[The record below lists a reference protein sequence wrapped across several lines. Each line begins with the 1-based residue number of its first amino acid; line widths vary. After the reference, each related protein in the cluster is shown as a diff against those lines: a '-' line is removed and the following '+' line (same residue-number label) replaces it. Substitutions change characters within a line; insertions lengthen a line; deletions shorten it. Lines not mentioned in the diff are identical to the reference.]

1 LIGILF
7 LDQYKKTLVSQELL
21 GLRRQA
27 ETLAIMMNR
36 LEGDSERVIRRSFS
50 KETIELLVP
59 LAGQSNKIRIRLF
72 QPDGSLYTDT
82 KLLSQLSPKVKVLRL
97 PKFNHRNNIFDGI
110 SGFINNLIKSI
121 KTKPKYPLYQ
131 EYSSY
136 SAKNFVEVLTALNG
150 FNADMVRQDKN
161 GKLILSV
168 AVPVGNERRVRGAVL
183 LSTDGKTIQEDISQ
197 LQYSFMKIFLF
208 VIVLTSFLGFI
219 FSKKITMPISRL
231 AKAADKVRKNKNKT
245 NMEVK
250 TLINRK
256 DEIGELAY
264 SLDAMT
270 KDLLLRMDSIA
281 SFAADVS
288 HELKNPLT
296 SLRSAIE
303 TLSIIKDKT
312 KKNRLME
319 IVLEDI
325 NRLDRLI
332 TDISDASRLD
342 ADLSRD
348 ETTSINLSKLI
359 EEFIE
364 IRKEIIRNVNFK
376 VKVQD
381 GLIIRGNQARLIQ
394 VFDNLINNAISFS
407 PKNGEINIEAFLKNQ
422 KILVK
427 ISDQG
432 QGISEG
438 KKETIFDRFYTERP
452 SNEKFGK
459 HSGLGL
465 SIVRQILLSHNA
477 NIYAE
482 NKYDDRKVAGARFII
497 EF

>member
-1 LIGILF
+1 
-7 LDQYKKTLVSQELL
+7 
-21 GLRRQA
+21 
-27 ETLAIMMNR
+27 MMNR

-50 KETIELLVP
+50 KETIELLLP
-59 LAGQSNKIRIRLF
+59 LAGQNNKIRIRLF

-82 KLLSQLSPKVKVLRL
+82 KLLSQLSPKVEVLRL
-97 PKFNHRNNIFDGI
+97 PKFNHRNNFFNGI
-110 SGFINNLIKSI
+110 SSFINSVIKSI
-121 KTKPKYPLYQ
+121 KINHQYPLYK
-131 EYSSY
+131 EYSNY
-136 SAKNFVEVLTALNG
+136 SAKNFKEVVTALNG

-168 AVPVGNERRVRGAVL
+168 AVPVGNERRVRGAVM
-183 LSTDGKTIQEDISQ
+183 LSTDGKTIQEDINQ

-208 VIVLTSFLGFI
+208 VIVLTSILGFI
-219 FSKKITMPISRL
+219 FSKKITIPISRL
-231 AKAADKVRKNKNKT
+231 AKAADNVRNNKNKT

-270 KDLLLRMDSIA
+270 KDLLSRMDSIA

-303 TLSIIKDKT
+303 TLSVIKDKT
-312 KKNRLME
+312 KKKRLME

-348 ETTSINLSKLI
+348 EMTRINLSKLI
-359 EEFIE
+359 IEFIE
-364 IRKEIIRNVNFK
+364 IRNQTIKNVKFK
-376 VKVQD
+376 VNVQD
-381 GLIIRGNQARLIQ
+381 GLLISGNQARLIQ

-407 PKNGEINIEAFLKNQ
+407 PENGEINIEAFSKAQ
-422 KILVK
+422 KVLVK

-432 QGISEG
+432 QGVSEA
-438 KKETIFDRFYTERP
+438 KKETIFERFYTERP

-482 NKYDDRKVAGARFII
+482 NIYNDRKVEGARFIL

>member
-1 LIGILF
+1 
-7 LDQYKKTLVSQELL
+7 
-21 GLRRQA
+21 
-27 ETLAIMMNR
+27 MMNR

-50 KETIELLVP
+50 KETIELLLP
-59 LAGQSNKIRIRLF
+59 LAGENNKIRIRLF

-82 KLLSQLSPKVKVLRL
+82 KFLSQLSPKVEVLRL
-97 PKFNHRNNIFDGI
+97 PKFSHRNNFFDGVI
-110 SGFINNLIKSI
+110 SFFNNLIKSI
-121 KTKPKYPLYQ
+121 KISHQYPLYE
-131 EYSSY
+131 EYSNY
-136 SAKNFVEVLTALNG
+136 SAKNFKEVVTALNG

-168 AVPVGNERRVRGAVL
+168 AVPVGNERRVRGAVM
-183 LSTDGKTIQEDISQ
+183 LSTDGKTIQEDITQ

-208 VIVLTSFLGFI
+208 VIILTSFLGFI
-219 FSKKITMPISRL
+219 FSKKITIPISRL
-231 AKAADKVRKNKNKT
+231 AKAADNVRNNKNKT

-250 TLINRK
+250 TLIRRK

-312 KKNRLME
+312 KKKRLME

-348 ETTSINLSKLI
+348 EMLRINLSKLI
-359 EEFIE
+359 GEFIK
-364 IRKEIIRNVNFK
+364 IRKETIRNVKFI

-381 GLIIRGNQARLIQ
+381 GLEIIGNQARLIQ

-407 PKNGEINIEAFLKNQ
+407 PKNGEINIEAFTKAQ
-422 KILVK
+422 KVLVT

-432 QGISEG
+432 QGIAEG

-465 SIVRQILLSHNA
+465 SIVKQILLSHKA

-482 NKYDDRKVAGARFII
+482 NIYNDRKVAGARFII

>member
-1 LIGILF
+1 
-7 LDQYKKTLVSQELL
+7 
-21 GLRRQA
+21 
-27 ETLAIMMNR
+27 M
-36 LEGDSERVIRRSFS
+36 
-50 KETIELLVP
+50 
-59 LAGQSNKIRIRLF
+59 
-72 QPDGSLYTDT
+72 
-82 KLLSQLSPKVKVLRL
+82 
-97 PKFNHRNNIFDGI
+97 
-110 SGFINNLIKSI
+110 
-121 KTKPKYPLYQ
+121 
-131 EYSSY
+131 
-136 SAKNFVEVLTALNG
+136 EVLTALNG

-168 AVPVGNERRVRGAVL
+168 AVPVGNERRVRGAVM
-183 LSTDGKTIQEDISQ
+183 LSTDGKNIQEDITQ

-219 FSKKITMPISRL
+219 FSKKITIPISRL
-231 AKAADKVRKNKNKT
+231 AKAADNVRNNKNKT

-482 NKYDDRKVAGARFII
+482 NIYDDRKVAGARFII